1 MEYIGER
8 LHDYREKESQF
19 IEGAIT
25 RRKRDRKLFL
35 FHASLESTK
44 LESYANISS
53 KYIWIL
59 SYQVFS

>member
-1 MEYIGER
+1 MEYIGESF
-8 LHDYREKESQF
+8 HDYHEKKSQF

-25 RRKRDRKLFL
+25 RIKRDRKLFL
-35 FHASLESTK
+35 IHASLESTN

-59 SYQVFS
+59 LYQVFS